1 MQSFSRC
8 CELQASR
15 PKYMSANLPKNLRVF
30 IESPK
35 SGSADSDAKGAARK
49 RVSRMVKPSNGTY
62 GRVLIRNILVGE
74 HAF

>member
-1 MQSFSRC
+1 MQPFPTC

-35 SGSADSDAKGAARK
+35 SSSADSEAKGAVRK
-49 RVSRMVKPSNGTY
+49 RVSRIVKPSNGTY
-62 GRVLIRNILVGE
+62 GRVLIRNVLVGE